1 MMALLAAGCSIE
13 GARRAGDLCLNDR
26 ECASPLRCELGPS
39 GSSRCVVPVRVDASL
54 ADTPTAVDAG
64 EPVDRA
70 AGAAEAA
77 MPPDATAPPADA
89 VVTVEVGAPSDRPAE
104 DQIDAGD

>member
-26 ECASPLRCELGPS
+26 ECASPLRCELGPT

-54 ADTPTAVDAG
+54 ADAPSAVDAG
-64 EPVDRA
+64 EPADRA
-70 AGAAEAA
+70 AGADEGAA
-77 MPPDATAPPADA
+77 TPDVAVSPLDA
-89 VVTVEVGAPSDRPAE
+89 GGMVEVASPSDRPTE